1 MVEGNKSMKYKINY
15 DKESTIVKIEF
26 YRNLE
31 DNDVASFSKDI
42 ELVLKGRSCVGA
54 ILDHG
59 TLLDKGM
66 PKMSREARKEFGE
79 IARRSGVKKLAMV
92 AVPAIVKT
100 ISQTIGFL
108 AKGDDVKTR
117 FFKTEP
123 EALRWLKGG
132 K

>member
-1 MVEGNKSMKYKINY
+1 MKYKISY
-15 DKESTIVKIEF
+15 DKKNMIVKIEF

-31 DNDVASFSKDI
+31 DNDVAGFSKDI
-42 ELVLKGRSCVGA
+42 ELAIKGRSCAGA

-59 TLLDKGM
+59 TLLDKSM
-66 PKMSREARKEFGE
+66 PKMSRKARKEFGE

-100 ISQTIGFL
+100 ISQTIGLL

-117 FFKTEP
+117 FFKTE
-123 EALRWLKGG
+123 EDAVAWLKEG